1 MYPLVD
7 VVTLQ
12 VVVDQVMCF
21 EQLATQV
28 TADRQGR
35 IGMGFVLGV
44 FHHDGQ
50 LADVI
55 EILFGKR
62 AVQQVEAQHAIAV
75 CGQLV
80 GLFASLDHHRAFG
93 PGQA

>member
-1 MYPLVD
+1 
-7 VVTLQ
+7 
-12 VVVDQVMCF
+12 
-21 EQLATQV
+21 
-28 TADRQGR
+28 
-35 IGMGFVLGV
+35 MGFVLGV

-55 EILFGKR
+55 EVLLGKR
-62 AVQQVEAQHAIAV
+62 AVQQVEAQHAITV

-80 GLFASLDHHRAFG
+80 GLLARLDHHRPLR